1 MVRRACSVD
10 ANQGEIMAALRRLGW
25 DVIDAHQFA
34 QACPGFPDL
43 IAARLGVVLF
53 IEVKVGV
60 KGLTVDEEIFWTQHE
75 AYLPLRLVRSV
86 EDVVNLS
93 GGRMM

>member
-1 MVRRACSVD
+1 MRRACSVD
-10 ANQGEIMAALRRLGW
+10 ANQGEIVDALRRLGW

-34 QACPGFPDL
+34 QECPGFPDL

-60 KGLTVDEEIFWTQHE
+60 KGLTVDEEIFWTRHE
-75 AYLPLRLVRSV
+75 AYLPLRIVRTV
-86 EDVVNLS
+86 EDCIQLS
-93 GGRMM
+93 GGRML